1 MPSEV
6 MPDITL
12 RRVTPG
18 SGKGAL
24 GKWRAPYRNHGLD
37 SEPGSSGN
45 LNGCRAGGI
54 TMPPRGVCR
63 RVLEPRAAWE
73 GPLGK
78 SCCCQPDSG
87 NPTVR
92 DERGAHGDVDYGGI
106 RNPLLGS
113 KERRSETL
121 RLRLHAPCFY
131 PTRPKSWGATSF
143 DSSRS
148 TRDRGLYALAC
159 AAPCSIYSVQTIPE
173 QWAMNG
179 CIPRHR
185 TKNTTCGV

>member
-6 MPDITL
+6 MRDITL
-12 RRVTPG
+12 RRVTPA
-18 SGKGAL
+18 SGEEAL
-24 GKWRAPYRNHGLD
+24 GKWRAPYRNHCLD
-37 SEPGSSGN
+37 SEPGSSDN
-45 LNGCRAGGI
+45 LHGCRAGGI
-54 TMPPRGVCR
+54 TMRPRGVCR

-87 NPTVR
+87 KPTVR

-121 RLRLHAPCFY
+121 HLRLHAPCFY
-131 PTRPKSWGATSF
+131 PTLWPRLEICS
-143 DSSRS
+143 
-148 TRDRGLYALAC
+148 AC
-159 AAPCSIYSVQTIPE
+159 
-173 QWAMNG
+173 
-179 CIPRHR
+179 R
-185 TKNTTCGV
+185 

>member
-12 RRVTPG
+12 RRVTPC
-18 SGKGAL
+18 SGEEAL

-37 SEPGSSGN
+37 SEPGSHGN
-45 LNGCRAGGI
+45 LTGCRAGGI
-54 TMPPRGVCR
+54 TMRPRGVCR

-78 SCCCQPDSG
+78 SRCCQPDSG
-87 NPTVR
+87 KPTVR

-121 RLRLHAPCFY
+121 HLRLHAPCFY
-131 PTRPKSWGATSF
+131 PTIRTTDGGRRGRGMEPWLFASF
-143 DSSRS
+143 ARSSYFAEQGN
-148 TRDRGLYALAC
+148 TR
-159 AAPCSIYSVQTIPE
+159 
-173 QWAMNG
+173 
-179 CIPRHR
+179 
-185 TKNTTCGV
+185 